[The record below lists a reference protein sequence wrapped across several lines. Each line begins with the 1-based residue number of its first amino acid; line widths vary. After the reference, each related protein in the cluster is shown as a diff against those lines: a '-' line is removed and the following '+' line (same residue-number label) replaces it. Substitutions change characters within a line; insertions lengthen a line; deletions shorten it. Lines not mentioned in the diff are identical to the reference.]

1 MAKYYCV
8 RLHVALGAA
17 LVLGLIS
24 APMLPA
30 AATFWYGILLHL
42 G

>member
-30 AATFWYGILLHL
+30 AATFWYEISLHL
-42 G
+42 E